1 MLTSLYQV
9 VILSDWQEHWF
20 LGLYSDLQQ
29 TPNWSAHLLNF
40 VLMMQA
46 LTSSSLSM
54 TLFGP
59 VKLRCALLTAGN
71 IVKPSE
77 ISEVLSYVTKDG
89 KYQGLDGLHLILLKN
104 GSVQQI
110 EWDSSGSK
118 KYFVFTDAKS
128 KSIYSLMEGNKHQ
141 LVESS
146 SAWGTLSM

>member
-1 MLTSLYQV
+1 
-9 VILSDWQEHWF
+9 
-20 LGLYSDLQQ
+20 
-29 TPNWSAHLLNF
+29 
-40 VLMMQA
+40 
-46 LTSSSLSM
+46 M

-59 VKLRCALLTAGN
+59 DKLRAALVTAGN

-77 ISEVLSYVTKDG
+77 VSEVLSYVTKDG
-89 KYQGLDGLHLILLKN
+89 KYKELDGLHLILLKN

-110 EWDSSGSK
+110 EWDSSGGK

-146 SAWGTLSM
+146 STWETLSM